1 MLGTY
6 LRKVFGSHSNFRT
19 QGRWSKLLILKR
31 MSVFCLSHPF
41 KIKSRF
47 TLTLFLYV
55 QALMLIVKNVKT
67 QYNKPLLQGLLLA
80 WIFIVLN
87 TQESQLC
94 RRLPDSWFLIYKN
107 ILHLNYWYSIAPL
120 NHIDELFKLFA
131 ITISFISKFITDS
144 ALWHLVNVYF

>member
-6 LRKVFGSHSNFRT
+6 LRKVFGSHNNFRT
-19 QGRWSKLLILKR
+19 QGRWSKLLIFKR

-67 QYNKPLLQGLLLA
+67 QYNKPLLQGLILA
-80 WIFIVLN
+80 WIVIYRVKYTGITTVQTF
-87 TQESQLC
+87 T
-94 RRLPDSWFLIYKN
+94 WFLVSYLQKYFA
-107 ILHLNYWYSIAPL
+107 L
-120 NHIDELFKLFA
+120 KLLIF
-131 ITISFISKFITDS
+131 DS
-144 ALWHLVNVYF
+144 ASKSHWWTF